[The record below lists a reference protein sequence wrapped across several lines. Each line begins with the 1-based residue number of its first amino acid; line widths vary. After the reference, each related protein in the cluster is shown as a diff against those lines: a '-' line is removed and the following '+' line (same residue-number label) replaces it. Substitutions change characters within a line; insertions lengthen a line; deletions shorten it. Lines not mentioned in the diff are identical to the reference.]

1 MADFIVLG
9 IIAAVII
16 MIIVYLVKQKQACHT
31 DACGGCS
38 EYKKSC
44 DHCDVETLK
53 KELKAELHK

>member
-1 MADFIVLG
+1 MADFIILG
-9 IIAAVII
+9 IIAIVIALII
-16 MIIVYLVKQKQACHT
+16 MVLVKQKQSCHPGAC
-31 DACGGCS
+31 AGCL